1 MTAVI
6 AGTENLS
13 SNVWLIGNDSTAEA
27 AKAVPSTEGKRVC
40 TVYGKN
46 PRVLNSAMN
55 AMTFQHHLQATH
67 IVSINKNS
75 EGHVNCQGVSWQCRK
90 ADARQQIQRKMTTT
104 NLNA

>member
-6 AGTENLS
+6 AGTEKLS

-55 AMTFQHHLQATH
+55 ANDIPAPPAGHTH
-67 IVSINKNS
+67 RVNKQRFRRA
-75 EGHVNCQGVSWQCRK
+75 CQLSGCVM
-90 ADARQQIQRKMTTT
+90 AM
-104 NLNA
+104 